1 MRDDNDGN
9 PAKQPITAG
18 NGLIHR
24 RSLLGGGIA
33 IAGAVAGGA
42 TTAVTEPL
50 AVEKWSR
57 QPGGLIT
64 PYGHPAAQEAD
75 IMRTLVNPDGQR
87 MNVSAARTPLQR
99 LDGTVTP
106 NGLHYVVA
114 RNGVPDIDPNKHRLL
129 IHGLVKQS
137 LLFSLDALH
146 RYPMISRTTFLESGG
161 NSALLYSPSP
171 VQANVQALHGLCS
184 CAEWTGVR
192 LSTLIEEAGID
203 AKAKWLIAE
212 GADAPSVT
220 SSVPLAKAMDDAI
233 IALYQNGE
241 PIYPAN
247 GYPMRLLLPGYEGSA
262 NVKWLRRIELVESP
276 AMDINDVRYSTIL
289 LPSGKSLQF
298 FFTQEVKSFITRPS
312 PGLNLKESGYCEIS
326 GLAFSGNGKISRVEV
341 SADGGKSWAE
351 AALQEPVLSKAFTR
365 FRMAWEWN
373 GASAI
378 LQSRATDE
386 AGNIQ
391 PTRAALMA
399 ERGEAEGIPSFTSF
413 KFRHCNAITAWG
425 INAGGEISHV
435 YA

>member
-1 MRDDNDGN
+1 MHDDNDGN
-9 PAKQPITAG
+9 PAKQPVTVG

-33 IAGAVAGGA
+33 LAGAVAGGA
-42 TTAVTEPL
+42 TTAATEPL
-50 AVEKWSR
+50 AVENWSR
-57 QPGGLIT
+57 QPGSLIA
-64 PYGHPAAQEAD
+64 PYGHPAAQEAG
-75 IMRTLVNPDGQR
+75 IVRTLVNPDGQR

-99 LDGTVTP
+99 LEGTITP

-129 IHGLVKQS
+129 IHGLVRQS
-137 LLFSLDALH
+137 LVFSLDALH

-161 NSALLYSPSP
+161 NSALLYSPTP

-203 AKAKWLIAE
+203 PKAKWLIAE
-212 GADAPSVT
+212 GADAASVT
-220 SSVPLAKAMDDAI
+220 GSVPLTKAMDDAI

-262 NVKWLRRIELVESP
+262 NIKWLRRIELVEAP
-276 AMDINDVRYSTIL
+276 AMDINDVRYSSIL

-312 PGLNLKESGYCEIS
+312 PGLNLKGLGYCEIS

-341 SADGGKSWAE
+341 SVDGGRSWAE

-365 FRMAWEWN
+365 FRMAWQWN
-373 GASAI
+373 GAPAI

-386 AGNIQ
+386 AGNVQ
-391 PTRAALMA
+391 PTRAALVA
-399 ERGEAEGIPSFTSF
+399 ERGEAEGTPSFATF

-425 INAGGEISHV
+425 INASGEVSHV

>member
-1 MRDDNDGN
+1 MRHDNDGN
-9 PAKQPITAG
+9 PAKPPISVEE
-18 NGLIHR
+18 GLINR
-24 RSLLGGGIA
+24 RSVLRGGVA
-33 IAGAVAGGA
+33 LAGAAASGA
-42 TTAVTEPL
+42 TTVAAEPL
-50 AVEKWSR
+50 FVEKWSR
-57 QPGGLIT
+57 EPGDLIA
-64 PYGHPAAQEAD
+64 PYGQPAAQEKGILRA
-75 IMRTLVNPDGQR
+75 LVNPDGQR

-99 LDGTVTP
+99 LEGTLTP

-114 RNGVPDIDPNKHRLL
+114 RNGVPNIDPNKHRLL

-146 RYPMISRTTFLESGG
+146 RYPMMSRTTFLESGG

-220 SSVPLAKAMDDAI
+220 SSVPLAKVMDDAI

-241 PIYPAN
+241 PIYPEN

-262 NVKWLRRIELVESP
+262 NIKWLRRIELVESA

-312 PGLNLKESGYCEIS
+312 PGLNLKEPGYCEIS
-326 GLAFSGNGKISRVEV
+326 GLAFSGNGKIDRVDV
-341 SADGGKSWAE
+341 SVDGGKSWGE

-365 FRMAWEWN
+365 FRMPWEWN
-373 GASAI
+373 GAPAI

-386 AGNIQ
+386 AGTIQ
-391 PTRAALMA
+391 PTRAAFMA

-413 KFRHCNAITAWG
+413 RLRHCNAITAWG
-425 INAGGEISHV
+425 INASGEVSHV
-435 YA
+435 YV